1 MKPLISRRSAA
12 TTLIV
17 FASLFASLLIG
28 SALAE
33 SASKHVTNADSD
45 LSPRSLAVSNG
56 RIAFGGNTIVGMDT
70 RDEVFVMDP
79 DGSNETTITSLGGLD
94 PSYSPDGTKL
104 LLVADATTC
113 QTELIR
119 STS

>member
-28 SALAE
+28 SVFAE
-33 SASKHVTNADSD
+33 SASMQVLTDVGSD
-45 LSPRSLAVSNG
+45 VSPRSLEVSNG
-56 RIAFGGNTIVGMDT
+56 KIAFGGNTTVGVDT

-79 DGSNETTITSLGGLD
+79 NGSNQTAITSLGGLD
-94 PSYSPDGTKL
+94 PFYSP
-104 LLVADATTC
+104 
-113 QTELIR
+113 
-119 STS
+119 